1 MKRVLSLILAAVTI
15 LLCGL
20 SAISCDSTT
29 DGNSETELST
39 RESSSSASLDNGFTI
54 TDDPPFFIVRS
65 DSADRHYST
74 ISIELRTAIEESYG
88 FSPAL
93 KTDWDGKEDNSG
105 RREILIGKTNREL
118 STTALEKIGYNQY
131 SITVTD
137 QYIAIVGYDDATTE
151 MAVNY
156 FIENYLTGDNKLTVL
171 TSANNCLLTYVEE
184 PNMKQDGVTY
194 DFISNVIMT
203 NEQNL
208 DEAFLHY
215 NSGNTTSAIRFA
227 DGNAELVYKFDIS
240 EMTEPTFDLSVY
252 QNYLIEVSPDDSE
265 YTTVFNYADVSGEP
279 ARDMSNNTIVT
290 INPYDFNIVKNLYIK
305 IRDNDSSDG
314 WGGAVGSIAMN
325 YYKPLNA
332 TGEKMYLKTEED
344 IQMAKELSTVVEP
357 SEVVGYDIAEDG
369 GLIYNPISRE
379 AEKAGTLHKYDNAE
393 KLTAELETD
402 GVKVTFSV
410 PKNVTAYDAVPVE
423 YTISNPNKKQKIHVG
438 ANAAQLAE
446 KTGDNVY
453 YDLNL
458 PGTVD
463 LEYEYLG
470 YVAGYNNAGV
480 RAKIMADFNDTQST
494 QYPHYN
500 LSALMLSSEV
510 EAADCHWFK
519 FKYTNIGN
527 TILDGDGN
535 GTFCFAPILYVN
547 EDGKWVQKATPE
559 NIYYRITEDLYPGE
573 SGEVWV
579 TFKMVLPEGD
589 LRITMNNIVRT
600 ETANP
605 ENYGVK
611 IWGGHVYSSSTLDF
625 TVKKDAAV
633 VEPKLTKN
641 KASKPA
647 RNTWLHTYEEFM
659 SSYDTWIKMSDTN
672 VTSTMYVQPAPWSD
686 SITLKLLT
694 GNSDNLVSVTL
705 PVEIESDSLKIEFN
719 PDNENYV
726 ILEDGTR
733 FPAITAQSMADMRG
747 NVQQGPDAAGNVIN
761 MLLDMQES
769 GINLVTTTAAF
780 EYDMSGG
787 TGISDNIDAFW
798 FSADVMREIGLT
810 MEGAV
815 TYPYESSGNISK
827 ATWIDYNRITALQ
840 QEGISNEKLLA
851 LSNGI
856 KSVYQFQR
864 WGDNYWIGGN
874 DAIVLSVEDTRGWM
888 RIDFNAR
895 LKMSDSLKN
904 KFRIFLSE
912 LYGNIEAV
920 NEAWGTDYASFDAID
935 PEEGTTDDHGW
946 RQYKNGKAPFEEWS
960 RATADLDIFRTYERV
975 ENYVDVITE
984 IETAMPKTR
993 LNLRTEGANWM
1004 AAVDPN
1010 TDNSHYRH
1018 VYYSQRRC
1026 AMIAEIMSGA
1036 DVLYSHSDY
1045 TTLPYTPS
1053 EVAELTKASVES
1065 GIIPMLLPQFNRMR
1079 DIASNSKWGNDFSYE
1094 YNTTGN
1100 TKKGAYIS
1108 TVCSVYTWYKA
1119 TYENG
1124 GVPGILW
1131 QDHLCD
1137 GYATSTQMKEIAFF
1151 TKKLREALD
1160 TPEGKEWATNFEN
1173 NSEEMLGGSKAVNSF
1188 NAEYIADLVAKYKA
1202 ER

>member
-1 MKRVLSLILAAVTI
+1 MKRILSLMLAAITI
-15 LLCGL
+15 VLCGL
-20 SAISCDSTT
+20 GAISCDS
-29 DGNSETELST
+29 ST
-39 RESSSSASLDNGFTI
+39 NDDNGESEQFDTEDTSAALSNGFAI

-65 DSADRHYST
+65 DSADRFYST
-74 ISIELRTAIEESYG
+74 ISADIRTAVEENYG

-105 RREILIGKTNREL
+105 RREILVGKTNREL
-118 STTALEKIGYNQY
+118 SSAAFEKLGYNQY

-137 QYIAIVGYDDATTE
+137 QYIAIVGYNDETTK
-151 MAVNY
+151 MAVEY
-156 FIENYLTGDNKLTVL
+156 FIENYLTGDNKLSLL
-171 TSANNCLLTYVEE
+171 TASNDCLLT
-184 PNMKQDGVTY
+184 
-194 DFISNVIMT
+194 
-203 NEQNL
+203 
-208 DEAFLHY
+208 
-215 NSGNTTSAIRFA
+215 
-227 DGNAELVYKFDIS
+227 
-240 EMTEPTFDLSVY
+240 
-252 QNYLIEVSPDDSE
+252 
-265 YTTVFNYADVSGEP
+265 
-279 ARDMSNNTIVT
+279 RD
-290 INPYDFNIVKNLYIK
+290 
-305 IRDNDSSDG
+305 
-314 WGGAVGSIAMN
+314 
-325 YYKPLNA
+325 
-332 TGEKMYLKTEED
+332 KMYLKTEED
-344 IQMAKELSTVVEP
+344 VQMARELSNVVEP
-357 SEVVGYDIAEDG
+357 SEVVGYELAADS

-379 AEKAGTLHKYDNAE
+379 AEKTGTLNKYDGAE
-393 KLTAELETD
+393 QLTATLETD
-402 GVKVTFSV
+402 GVTVTFSV
-410 PKNVTAYDAVPVE
+410 PKNVTAYDAVPIE
-423 YTISNPNKKQKIHVG
+423 YTITNPKKKTKIHVE

-453 YDLNL
+453 YDLNM

-470 YVAGYNNAGV
+470 YVAGYNNADV

-494 QYPHYN
+494 QYPHYK
-500 LSALMLSSEV
+500 LSDLTRSSEV

-535 GTFCFAPILYVN
+535 GTFCFAPILYVKEN
-547 EDGKWVQKATPE
+547 GQWVQKATPE
-559 NIYYRITEDLYPGE
+559 NIYYRITDDLYPGE

-589 LRITMNNIVRT
+589 LKIDMNNIVRT
-600 ETANP
+600 ETSNP
-605 ENYGVK
+605 ESYGVK
-611 IWGGHVYSSSTLDF
+611 IWGGHTYSATTLEF
-625 TVKKDAAV
+625 TVKKDAAL
-633 VEPKLTKN
+633 VEPKLTKK
-641 KASKPA
+641 KAAKPS

-659 SSYDTWIKMSDTN
+659 SSFDTWLKFTEET

-686 SITLKLLT
+686 SITLKLMI
-694 GNSDNLVSVTL
+694 GNEDNLVSVTL
-705 PVEIESDSLKIEFN
+705 PVVVESDSLKIEFN

-787 TGISDNIDAFW
+787 TGISDNVDAFW
-798 FSADVMREIGLT
+798 FSADVMRELGLT

-815 TYPYESSGNISK
+815 TYPYESSGNINK
-827 ATWIDYNRITALQ
+827 AIWIDHNRITALQ
-840 QEGISNEKLLA
+840 GEGISNEKLLA
-851 LSNGI
+851 LANGI
-856 KSVYQFQR
+856 KSVYQFRR
-864 WGDNYWIGGN
+864 WGDNYWIGAN
-874 DAIVLSVEDTRGWM
+874 DTIVLSVEDTRGWM
-888 RIDFNAR
+888 RVDFNAR
-895 LKMSDSLKN
+895 YKMTDAQKN
-904 KFRIFLSE
+904 SFRIFLNE
-912 LYGNIEAV
+912 MYGSIEAV
-920 NEAWGTDYASFDAID
+920 NEAWGTDYESFEAID
-935 PEEGTTDDHGW
+935 PEVGTTDDHGW
-946 RQYKNGKAPFEEWS
+946 RQYKNGNAPFEEWS
-960 RATADLDIFRTYERV
+960 RATADLDTFRTYDRIQ
-975 ENYVDVITE
+975 NYVDVINE
-984 IETAMPKTR
+984 IEATMPKTR

-1004 AAVDPN
+1004 VSVDPN

-1018 VYYSQRRC
+1018 VYYSQRRN
-1026 AMIAEIMSGA
+1026 AMIAEIMSKA

-1079 DIASNSKWGNDFSYE
+1079 DIASNKKWGNDFTYE
-1094 YNTTGN
+1094 YNTTGD

-1151 TKKLREALD
+1151 TQKLREALD
-1160 TPEGKEWATNFEN
+1160 TPEGREWATNFEN
-1173 NSEEMLGGSKAVNSF
+1173 NSEEILGGSKAINSF
-1188 NAEYIADLVAKYKA
+1188 DAKYIADLVAKYQA